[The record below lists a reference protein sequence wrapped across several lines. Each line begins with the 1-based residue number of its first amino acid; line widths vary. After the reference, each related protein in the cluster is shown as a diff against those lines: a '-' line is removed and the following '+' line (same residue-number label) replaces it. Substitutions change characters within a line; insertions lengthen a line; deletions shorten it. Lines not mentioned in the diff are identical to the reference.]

1 MIDEKIVRN
10 VAKLA
15 RIELTDEEVSRFAGQ
30 LDKVFDYM
38 EVLSEL
44 DTEGVKELSQVTG
57 LNNVMEEDEVLVSQ
71 SDPSGLLGAT
81 EFPID
86 SNQIQVMNV
95 LK

>member
-30 LDKVFDYM
+30 LDKVFGYM